1 MQANEI
7 WEKICELVE
16 SCVIPPNFSK
26 SVDETNELVT
36 ALANLSGVDIWA
48 TSIQAN
54 SASSSPIPLSW
65 GPLPL
70 DGVFF
75 TENAR
80 DKIYQNNV
88 PSNIPYYIT
97 TNSYEGTLLFPEL
110 RTAGLTTEA
119 FAEILA
125 FFMSELTTT
134 EDVLRKW
141 DIWLEAYNK
150 ASGITTKQS
159 AEIVDNFLKKKRFP
173 KFYVF

>member
-1 MQANEI
+1 M
-7 WEKICELVE
+7 E

-97 TNSYEGTLLFPEL
+97 TNSYEGTLLFREMFSE
-110 RTAGLTTEA
+110 GLTKEA

-125 FFMSELTTT
+125 FFMSGVTTT

-141 DIWLEAYNK
+141 DIWLEAYNT
-150 ASGITTKQS
+150 ASVITTEPS
-159 AEIVDNFLKKKRFP
+159 SENVIF
-173 KFYVF
+173 